1 MLLFYRHR
9 GISCLT
15 LKVCLLALSIQAFGA
30 AQNRPTRRVLILN
43 EAGTSYP
50 AINLIDQG
58 IRTVLGNSPYQIEFY
73 REYLETILF
82 PDPVVQQEL
91 RNFYIRKYQVP
102 KPDVIVTVGP
112 SPLRFM
118 SEVHEKF
125 FQGIP
130 IIFCLLDAPSG
141 TFGLDSDFTGVE
153 EQISPVE
160 TLEAALRLQPGTKHV
175 IVVGGVSDFDREQQ
189 AVVRDRLKSY
199 ENRLDISYLTHL
211 ALPALMEQLKHLPDH
226 TVVLLTSIGQIADG
240 TVLTSA
246 ETGPIVATE
255 ANAPVFSL
263 FDVYLNHGE
272 VGGDVSDTNEQG
284 KTVGRIALRLL
295 AGEKPKNIPIVKGA
309 TTYTFDSRALNRW
322 KFSERNLPPASLI
335 LNREPSFWERYKQ
348 YVIVSL
354 LVFLAQAL
362 LIAGLLRQ
370 RMRRKRMEEAL
381 KKTEE
386 KFRMAFLGSP
396 LAVSIARVQDNC
408 YLDVNETFA
417 RNIGWKRDDVVG
429 RTPFDLGIWVDPAQR
444 NAIQRKV
451 VSDAVIQNVEFS
463 FRNRSGEIK
472 TGLGS
477 FELIEIDGT
486 QCILSVATDITERK
500 QLEDKVRRALREG
513 EERFRFVA
521 NAAPVMIWMAGDD
534 RLCLYFNQRWLEFTG
549 RPLQAELGNGWA
561 EGVHPE
567 DLDRWVD
574 TYRKAFDSREPFQ
587 MEYRLRRH
595 DGEYRWILTSGVPRF
610 DADGTFAGYI
620 GSAQDVTDHKRAQEA
635 LSTLSGRLIEAQ
647 EEERRHIARE
657 LHDDISQKLAVL
669 SFGLQQVNQGLPD
682 SQAPVRDRIDP
693 LLNQITN
700 ISRGL
705 RALSHR
711 LHSSMLETLG
721 LERAMRGFCRELAE
735 QRDVKI
741 DFVSTGVPNGLSS
754 QVSLCLFRVLQE
766 GLNNAVKYSNVR
778 HFEVQLETLSDQL
791 QLIILDGGVG
801 FDPTLAMYNQGIGLI
816 SMRERVSLLKGT
828 LSIVSKPGGGTE
840 IKARVPLS
848 TGTDTARK
856 GAWA

>member
-1 MLLFYRHR
+1 MLLFCRHR
-9 GISCLT
+9 LLACVT
-15 LKVCLLALSIQAFGA
+15 LKVCLFSLSIQAFGA

-82 PDPVVQQEL
+82 PDPVAQQEF
-91 RNFYIRKYQVP
+91 RNFYIRKYQAP

-118 SEVHEKF
+118 SEVHKKF
-125 FQGIP
+125 FPGIP
-130 IIFCLLDAPSG
+130 IIFCLLDAPSD
-141 TFGLDSDFTGVE
+141 TFELDSDFTGVE

-160 TLEAALRLQPGTKHV
+160 TLEAALRLQPDTKHV
-175 IVVGGVSDFDREQQ
+175 IVVGGVSEFDKEQQ
-189 AVVRDRLKSY
+189 AVVSDRLKPY

-211 ALPALMEQLKHLPDH
+211 ALPALIEQLKHLPDH
-226 TVVLLTSIGQIADG
+226 TIVLLTSIGQIADG

-246 ETGPIVATE
+246 ETGPMVATE

-272 VGGDVSDTNEQG
+272 VGGDVSDINEQG

-295 AGEKPKNIPIVKGA
+295 GGEKPKNIPIVKGV

-322 KFSERNLPPASLI
+322 RFNERSLPPGSLI
-335 LNREPSFWERYKQ
+335 LNRESSFWDKYKQ

-362 LIAGLLRQ
+362 LIAGLLWQ

-396 LAVSIARVQDNC
+396 LAVSIARIQDNC

-429 RTPFDLGIWVDPAQR
+429 RTPFDLGIWVDPAHR
-444 NAIQRKV
+444 SAIQRKV

-477 FELIEIDGT
+477 FELIEIDGA

-500 QLEDKVRRALREG
+500 QLEERVRQALREG

-534 RLCLYFNQRWLEFTG
+534 KLCVYFNQRWLEFTG
-549 RPLQAELGNGWA
+549 RPLPAELGDGWA

-567 DLDRWVD
+567 DLDRWLD
-574 TYRKAFDSREPFQ
+574 TFTKAFDRREPFQ
-587 MEYRLRRH
+587 IEYRLRRH
-595 DGEYRWILTSGVPRF
+595 DGEYRWILDSGVPRF

-682 SQAPVRDRIDP
+682 SQAPVRARIEP
-693 LLNQITN
+693 LLSQITN

-705 RALSHR
+705 RTLSHR

-721 LERAMRGFCRELAE
+721 LERAMRGFCRELSE

-741 DFVSTGVPNGLSS
+741 DFVSTGVPDSLSP
-754 QVSLCLFRVLQE
+754 QISLCLFRVLQE
-766 GLNNAVKYSNVR
+766 GLNNAVKYSSVR
-778 HFEVQLETLSDQL
+778 YFEVQLERLSDQL
-791 QLIILDGGVG
+791 QLTIQDRGVG

-840 IKARVPLS
+840 IKARVPLA
-848 TGTDTARK
+848 GTDTVRK